1 MSSRRKKSVVSLAL
15 VSALITSACSNGLI
29 KSLAGLNALR
39 QLLIEKYHEDVGVS
53 LQNSR
58 FLNIVFTN
66 SPLNQQDSAKRA
78 QRASETAKFAAVNYE
93 GIKQIE
99 RIGIYFVVAETRYSV
114 VHYSR
119 SIDAFGFDKDG
130 TAVAFAPNPE
140 VVPSHE
146 DLRTPIARFNSSRN
160 ETDVSITRIQLDGDI
175 NHGVALVPH
184 FTVPGDAR
192 KSDMPTP
199 APESVVFDF
208 ASYADT
214 PVFSDNAKMEIYCD
228 DRLALNGV
236 ARLISGKPTEKAQ
249 GVGQFLSVQ
258 VSFKLFKRM
267 AESRNVRIVLGPKRF
282 ELLPDDITALSAMSA
297 YVHRPGDW

>member
-1 MSSRRKKSVVSLAL
+1 MTSRHKRAAVSLAL
-15 VSALITSACSNGLI
+15 VGALITAACSNGLI
-29 KSLAGLNALR
+29 KSLADLNALR
-39 QLLIEKYHEDVGVS
+39 QLLIEKYHEDVGVN

-58 FLNIVFTN
+58 FLSIVFTN

-78 QRASETAKFAAVNYE
+78 QRASETAKFVALNYQ
-93 GIKQIE
+93 GIKEIDQVW
-99 RIGIYFVVAETRYSV
+99 IYFVASETRFIV
-114 VHYSR
+114 VHYS
-119 SIDAFGFDKDG
+119 STIDAFSFDKNG
-130 TAVAFAPNPE
+130 AVMTFAPTAR
-140 VVPSHE
+140 E
-146 DLRTPIARFNSSRN
+146 DLRTPVARFNSSRN

-192 KSDMPTP
+192 KSDMTTP

-214 PVFSDNAKMEIYCD
+214 PVFSDNAKLEIYCD
-228 DRLALNGV
+228 DRLALSGF
-236 ARLISGKPTEKAQ
+236 APLISGKPSEKDQ
-249 GVGQFLSVQ
+249 GVGQFLSVHI
-258 VSFKLFKRM
+258 SFKLFKRM

-282 ELLPDDITALSAMSA
+282 ELLPEDITALGAMSA

>member
-1 MSSRRKKSVVSLAL
+1 MSSHCKKAVVRLAL

-39 QLLIEKYHEDVGVS
+39 QRLIEKYHEDVGVN

-58 FLNIVFTN
+58 FLSIVFTN

-78 QRASETAKFAAVNYE
+78 QRASETAKFVSLNYQ
-93 GIKQIE
+93 GIKEIDQVWV
-99 RIGIYFVVAETRYSV
+99 YFVASETRYIV
-114 VHYSR
+114 VHYS
-119 SIDAFGFDKDG
+119 STIDAFSFDKNG
-130 TAVAFAPNPE
+130 AAMTFARNTE
-140 VVPSHE
+140 VVPSAE
-146 DLRTPIARFNSSRN
+146 DLRTPVARFNSSRN
-160 ETDVSITRIQLDGDI
+160 ETDVSITRIQLDGDMNRGI
-175 NHGVALVPH
+175 ALVPH

-192 KSDMPTP
+192 KSDTPTP

-208 ASYADT
+208 ASYADK
-214 PVFSDNAKMEIYCD
+214 PVFSDNAKLEIYCD

-236 ARLISGKPTEKAQ
+236 ARLISGKPTEKDQA
-249 GVGQFLSVQ
+249 VGQFLSVQ
-258 VSFKLFKRM
+258 ISFKLFKRM

-282 ELLPDDITALSAMSA
+282 ELLPDDITALGAMSA

>member
-1 MSSRRKKSVVSLAL
+1 MSSRCKKSVVSLAL
-15 VSALITSACSNGLI
+15 ISALITTACSNGLI

-39 QLLIEKYHEDVGVS
+39 QLLIDKYHEDVGVN

-58 FLNIVFTN
+58 FLSIVFNN

-78 QRASETAKFAAVNYE
+78 QRAEETAKFVALNYQ
-93 GIKQIE
+93 GIKEIDQVW
-99 RIGIYFVVAETRYSV
+99 IYFVASETRFIV
-114 VHYSR
+114 VHYS
-119 SIDAFGFDKDG
+119 STIDAFSFDKNG
-130 TAVAFAPNPE
+130 AAMTFAPTAR
-140 VVPSHE
+140 E
-146 DLRTPIARFNSSRN
+146 DLLTPIARFNSSRN

-214 PVFSDNAKMEIYCD
+214 PVFSDNAKLEIYCD
-228 DRLALNGV
+228 DRLALSGM
-236 ARLISGKPTEKAQ
+236 APLISGKPSEKDQ

-258 VSFKLFKRM
+258 ISFKLFKRM

-282 ELLPDDITALSAMSA
+282 ELLPEDITALGAMSA